1 MPLTIGSRVGPYEVV
16 SAIGVGGMSARG
28 PASERSETS
37 RWRGGG
43 PRARKKADPEPMP
56 LTIGSRVGPYEV
68 VSAIGV
74 GGMGEVYRAR
84 DTRLHREVALKTL
97 PSAFTLDPE
106 RRSRFDREAQVLASL
121 NHPNIASLYG
131 FEECGEVRALVME
144 LVDGATLADRI
155 TSRGLPL
162 DEALA
167 IARQIVDALEAAHEH
182 GVVHRDLK
190 PANVKVTHAGVVKVL
205 DFGLAKA
212 LAADSGA
219 IDPINSPTVTSP
231 GTGAGVILGTAA
243 YMSPEQARGRP
254 VDKRTDIWAFG
265 CLVYEMLTGRR
276 VFAGDNVTDLLAGV
290 VTREAD
296 LTALPPN
303 TPAGIRRLIRRCLEK
318 DRTRRLA
325 DIADA
330 RLEIA
335 DALDPHAASDVAA
348 ALPARPSKPGRWPLA
363 VAAVAVAIAAASLMG
378 WFGARPAVAGS
389 KRFLVV
395 APASDPMI
403 HESVGTQIAIS
414 PDGQYVAYVAGRA
427 GFGIYVRRISALEAT
442 QVPGTLGG
450 RQPFFSPDSRYIG
463 FWSVGDGEIRRVA
476 LTGGPVVSVAKA
488 PSGTFYGGSWGA
500 DDSIVFGSGSLYRVP
515 AAGGTPEALTTV
527 DPARGEAEH
536 RWPEILPGGRAILYT
551 AWGGSITRARIDA
564 FAPGSRE
571 RTTLVEGATMPRFA
585 PTGHLLYQQ
594 SNTLMA
600 TAFDPAALTTS
611 GRPIQ
616 LQEEVKTTN
625 SGSADFA
632 IANDGT
638 LVLMPGTTT
647 PDRRLM
653 WVDRQ
658 GAGRPLLDTPDD
670 YWLPRLAPDGSRL
683 AVGIRAELWV
693 IELGRRSR
701 TRVTFDTTTTLFPYA
716 WSRDGKRI
724 IFSRAANKTGL
735 DIHIASADGTGQPEL
750 LLEGEHRMWPIDASP
765 TSDEIAT
772 YEQHPTTLRD
782 IWILSS
788 PGKRRPFLA
797 TPYQERAPRFSPDG
811 RWILY
816 VSNDSGR
823 DEVYVRAAS
832 GEGRRIT
839 VSTDGG
845 SEPVWPALSREIIYR
860 NGSKMMSA
868 PVTTLTPEPIIGQPR
883 ELFDTTFEADRGAGA
898 ANANYD
904 VTADGQRFVMIQ
916 APAAPTSLVI
926 VLNWF
931 EELKARMNTS
941 VR

>member
-1 MPLTIGSRVGPYEVV
+1 MIGTKIGPYEVV
-16 SAIGVGGMSARG
+16 AKLG
-28 PASERSETS
+28 E
-37 RWRGGG
+37 
-43 PRARKKADPEPMP
+43 
-56 LTIGSRVGPYEV
+56 
-68 VSAIGV
+68 

-84 DTRLHREVALKTL
+84 DTRLNRDVALKTL

-106 RRSRFDREAQVLASL
+106 RRARFAREAQVLASL
-121 NHPNIASLYG
+121 NHPNIGALYG
-131 FEECGEVRALVME
+131 FEERGDVRALVLE
-144 LVDGATLADRI
+144 LVEGATLADLVA
-155 TSRGLPL
+155 SRSLPL
-162 DEALA
+162 VEALP
-167 IARQIVDALEAAHEH
+167 IARQIVDALEAAHDH

-190 PANVKVTHAGVVKVL
+190 PANIKVTSTGIVKVL

-212 LAADSGA
+212 LASDSAG
-219 IDPINSPTVTSP
+219 IDPAASPTVTSP
-231 GTGAGVILGTAA
+231 GTRAGVILGTAA

-254 VDKRTDIWAFG
+254 VDKRTDIWSFG
-265 CLVYEMLTGRR
+265 CVLYEMLTGHRA
-276 VFAGDNVTDLLAGV
+276 FAGDNVTDLLAGI
-290 VTREAD
+290 VTRDAD
-296 LTALPPN
+296 LTALPAD
-303 TPAGIRRLIRRCLEK
+303 TPTGIRRLIRRCLEK
-318 DRTRRLA
+318 DRARRLA

-330 RLEIA
+330 RLEIN
-335 DALDPHAASDVAA
+335 DALDPHATTPEAPAPPASRAK
-348 ALPARPSKPGRWPLA
+348 PSRWPIA
-363 VAAVAVAIAAASLMG
+363 VAAVAVLIAAASLTG
-378 WFGARPAVAGS
+378 WFRPRPAPTGP

-414 PDGQYVAYVAGRA
+414 PDGQYIAYVAGRA
-427 GFGIYVRRISALEAT
+427 GFGIYVRRINELEAT

-488 PSGTFYGGSWGA
+488 PSGTFYGAAWGA
-500 DDSIVFGSGSLYRVP
+500 DDVIVFGSGSLYRVP
-515 AAGGTPEALTTV
+515 AGGGTPEPLTTI

-571 RTTLVEGATMPRFA
+571 RTTLVEGATMPRVTS
-585 PTGHLLYQQ
+585 TGHLVYQQ

-600 TAFDPAALTTS
+600 IAFDPTALTTS

-616 LQEEVKTTN
+616 LQEQVKTTN

-632 IANDGT
+632 IATDGT
-638 LVLMPGTTT
+638 LVLMSGTTT

-658 GAGRPLLDTPDD
+658 GSSRPLIDTLDD
-670 YWLPRLAPDGSRL
+670 YWLPRLAPDGTRL
-683 AVGIRAELWV
+683 AVGIRAEIWA
-693 IELGRRSR
+693 IELARRSR
-701 TRVTFDTTTTLFPYA
+701 TRVTFETTTTLFPFT

-724 IFSRAANKTGL
+724 IFSRVANKTGL
-735 DIHIASADGTGQPEL
+735 DIHSASTDGTGQPEL
-750 LLEGEHRMWPIDASP
+750 LLEGEHRMWAINASP
-765 TSDEIAT
+765 VSDEIST

-782 IWILSS
+782 IWILTA

-811 RWILY
+811 RWIVY

-845 SEPVWPALSREIIYR
+845 SEPVWPAHAREIIYR
-860 NGSKMMSA
+860 NGSKVMSA
-868 PVTTLTPEPIIGQPR
+868 PVTALSPEPIVGEPR
-883 ELFDTTFEADRGAGA
+883 ELFETTFEADRGAGA

-904 VTADGQRFVMIQ
+904 VSADGQRFVMIQ
-916 APAAPTSLVI
+916 APAAPTSLVV

-931 EELKARMNTS
+931 EELQTRMNAGA
-941 VR
+941 R